1 MTTRLDAGGHEI
13 DAGGHEIDAGGH
25 EIDAGGHEIDAG
37 GHEIDAGDPIVA
49 SVLEL
54 EDVHAGYGQFQALFG
69 LSIEVRP
76 GHTLAVVGH
85 NGMGKTTVARVASG
99 LIVPTRGRVLVD
111 GQDFTGRPAQDFVRA
126 GVVHA
131 PEGRSVFATLSVQE
145 NLTLAFRKKFG
156 RKGVPAALDRVYTMF
171 PRLGERQGQLAG
183 SLSGGEQRMLTLS
196 RVLVLEP
203 RLLIADELSLGL
215 APIITDEVYAVLMQ
229 IKQSGTSL
237 VVIEQHIRHALEVAD
252 EVIVLDRGQVD
263 YTGPAEDVDA
273 LMDAFHTSAVEN
285 PIAD

>member
-1 MTTRLDAGGHEI
+1 MTIVTD
-13 DAGGHEIDAGGH
+13 DTTV
-25 EIDAGGHEIDAG
+25 
-37 GHEIDAGDPIVA
+37 DAGDPLVPP
-49 SVLEL
+49 VLAL
-54 EDVHAGYGQFQALFG
+54 EAIHAGYGQFQALFG
-69 LSIEVRP
+69 LTLVVPP
-76 GHTLAVVGH
+76 GAALAIVGH

-99 LIVPTRGRVLVD
+99 LIVPSKGRVLID
-111 GQDFTGRPAQDFVRA
+111 GQDFTGRATQDFVRA
-126 GVVHA
+126 GVAHA

-156 RKGVPAALDRVYTMF
+156 RKGVSSALDRVYTMF

-183 SLSGGEQRMLTLS
+183 SLSGGEQRMLTLA

-229 IKQSGTSL
+229 IKESGTSL

-263 YTGPAEDVDA
+263 YIGPAGDVDA
-273 LMDAFHTSAVEN
+273 LMQAFHTSAVEN
-285 PIAD
+285 PIDD

>member
-1 MTTRLDAGGHEI
+1 VGEELAASDVDDVDLRA
-13 DAGGHEIDAGGH
+13 
-25 EIDAGGHEIDAG
+25 
-37 GHEIDAGDPIVA
+37 VA
-49 SVLEL
+49 PVLAL

-69 LSIEVRP
+69 LSISIAP
-76 GHTLAVVGH
+76 GHALAIVGH

-99 LIVPTRGRVLVD
+99 LIVPTKGRVLVD
-111 GQDFTGRPAQDFVRA
+111 GQDFTGREAQDFVRA

-131 PEGRSVFATLSVQE
+131 PEGRSVFATLSVEE

-183 SLSGGEQRMLTLS
+183 SLSGGEQRMLTLA

-203 RLLIADELSLGL
+203 RMLIADELSLGL
-215 APIITDEVYAVLMQ
+215 APIITDEVYAVLLQ

-263 YTGPAEDVDA
+263 YTGPADDVDA
-273 LMDAFHTSAVEN
+273 LMAAFHTSDVEN
-285 PIAD
+285 PIDQ